1 MVVVIGLWFVLKLFM
16 PQATRLLRYTEA
28 ELDALRDR
36 PG

>member
-1 MVVVIGLWFVLKLFM
+1 MVIVISLWFLLKHFM

-28 ELDALRDR
+28 ELDLLRER